1 MSGTAGA
8 PAPESREETAW
19 RDGILALP
27 AFDPA
32 ALPRG
37 RAARLAVTLLT
48 DALGGPLRVPM
59 LALRGRE
66 DGPVFG
72 LTAALHGNEINGVL
86 AIHRL
91 FRQLESLAPEGPR
104 GTIAALLVANPP
116 GFQDR
121 QRAYGD
127 GVDLNHV
134 MPGRPDGNA
143 SQLYA
148 HRLLQRVVARFDALV
163 DLHTA
168 SEGRVNSLYV
178 RADLARPDCAHM
190 AQRLQ
195 PQIILHSP
203 PSDTTL
209 RGAYAASGRPAITVE
224 IGDPQRYQPLLVDA
238 TVAGLRRLLAD
249 AGLLPATPGA
259 EAGAAPIVCRRSR
272 WLYTDE
278 GGLLEVLPPL
288 AARVAAGERVAVLR
302 DVYGRRTRTYEA
314 PEAGVVIGRS
324 VDPVGPAGARILHL
338 GIEGEPDEDDRAGH
352 EGADGIER
360 AERAAPPSGASPAG
374 S

>member
-1 MSGTAGA
+1 MSAETRAANARTRSGTATGG
-8 PAPESREETAW
+8 PVL
-19 RDGILALP
+19 DLP
-27 AFDPA
+27 DFDPA

-37 RAARLAVTLLT
+37 RVVRLAVALLT
-48 DALGGPLRVPM
+48 DALGAPLRVPM
-59 LALRGRE
+59 LALRGHE

-72 LTAALHGNEINGVL
+72 LTAALHGNEVNGVL

-91 FRQLESLAPEGPR
+91 FEGLPPEGPR

-148 HRLLQRVVARFDALV
+148 HRLLDRVVSRFDALV

-178 RADLARPDCAHM
+178 RADLDRPDCARM
-190 AQRLQ
+190 ARRLQ
-195 PQIILHSP
+195 PQIVLHSP

-224 IGDPQRYQPLLVDA
+224 IGDPQRYQPVLVDA

-249 AGLLPATPGA
+249 AGLLQDAPTA
-259 EAGAAPIVCRRSR
+259 EPEPEPSASPIVCRSSR
-272 WLYTDE
+272 WLYTDR

-288 AARVAAGERVAVLR
+288 AARVAPGERVATLR
-302 DVYGRRTRTYEA
+302 DVYGGLVRTYDA

-338 GIEGEPDEDDRAGH
+338 GIEGEPGAEDA
-352 EGADGIER
+352 EGADGPG
-360 AERAAPPSGASPAG
+360 APETG
-374 S
+374 